1 MFISEMLKSLDKRK
15 TPKLRDFSRV
25 NLASPAGFEP
35 TTFRLGG
42 GRSILLSY
50 GDIICHKGYHTRSE
64 PVLSSLPE
72 RNRRIF
78 CF

>member
-50 GDIICHKGYHTRSE
+50 RDLCNFGCPSFPTTVES
-64 PVLSSLPE
+64 
-72 RNRRIF
+72 
-78 CF
+78 

>member
-50 GDIICHKGYHTRSE
+50 GS
-64 PVLSSLPE
+64 
-72 RNRRIF
+72 IF
-78 CF
+78 ILGKPCYSTI